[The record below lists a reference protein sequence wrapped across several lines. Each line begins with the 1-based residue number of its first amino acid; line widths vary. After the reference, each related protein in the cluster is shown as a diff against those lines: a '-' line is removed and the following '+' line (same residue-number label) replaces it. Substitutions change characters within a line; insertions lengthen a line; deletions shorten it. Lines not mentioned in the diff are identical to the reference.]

1 MLSPRT
7 ISRWGGL
14 AMTLGGLF
22 WVLKAGTIL
31 LVGYQPPLIFEVAP
45 LLFALGLVGLYSHLS
60 PHAGPLG
67 TSGMVVAGLAFVARL
82 AASVY
87 ETLPGARV
95 STGEDFVFPSSLL
108 VLGGTLGIF
117 VSLVLLGIAALR
129 TRGLPPPWRMVPLG
143 VGLVAIP
150 VGATGM
156 LHIELPI
163 LLLGGLWMLLGYTIS
178 RGAKGTA
185 TTAAS

>member
-1 MLSPRT
+1 MLSLRN

-22 WVLKAGTIL
+22 WVLKAGAIL

-45 LLFALGLVGLYSHLS
+45 LLFAPGLVGLYNHLS
-60 PHAGPLG
+60 PHAGLLATG
-67 TSGMVVAGLAFVARL
+67 GIAVAGLAVVARL

-87 ETLPGARV
+87 EILPGARI
-95 STGEDFVFPSSLL
+95 STGEDFVFPYSLL
-108 VLGGTLGIF
+108 VLVGTLGIF
-117 VSLVLLGIAALR
+117 VSLILLGIATLR
-129 TRGLPPPWRMVPLG
+129 TRGLPPPWHMLPLG
-143 VGLVAIP
+143 VGLLAIP
-150 VGATGM
+150 VAATGM

-163 LLLGGLWMLLGYTIS
+163 LVMGGLWMLLGYTIS
-178 RGAKGTA
+178 RSAKGAA